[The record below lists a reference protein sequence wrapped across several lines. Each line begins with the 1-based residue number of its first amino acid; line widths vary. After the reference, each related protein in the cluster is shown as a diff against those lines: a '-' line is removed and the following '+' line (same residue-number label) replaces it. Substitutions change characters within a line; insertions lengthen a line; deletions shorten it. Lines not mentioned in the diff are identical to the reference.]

1 MIALMVKMKLG
12 VSQYRQQVLVATGE
26 LTADVLD
33 VGVVAGLIKEWT
45 RLLAKLAVTKGPQLV
60 FQLIIVFM
68 ILFVFGRLSRVVQR
82 LAQKALASSKIRL
95 SALLSEM
102 AVATARNLVIVLG
115 VLIALSQIGVSL
127 GPLLAGLGIAGFI
140 IGFALQGTLSNF
152 ASGMLILIYRPFDV
166 GDFVE
171 AGGVMGTV
179 SHMSIVNTTFKTIDN
194 QLLIV
199 PNNMVWSSVITNVT
213 AQRTRRVDLK
223 ITVSYGDDL
232 NKVEQVLN
240 SIIDSHDAVLDE
252 PAPVIKL
259 HELGESGVMFVV
271 RPWVKTEDYWPTYW
285 DLLRSIK
292 DRFDEEG
299 ITHPFP
305 QHDVHVVK
313 S

>member
-1 MIALMVKMKLG
+1 MGFSPVAIPSPGTIATSTVSVIAAGVHGGGRCGYLG
-12 VSQYRQQVLVATGE
+12 LV
-26 LTADVLD
+26 
-33 VGVVAGLIKEWT
+33 
-45 RLLAKLAVTKGPQLV
+45 
-60 FQLIIVFM
+60 
-68 ILFVFGRLSRVVQR
+68 
-82 LAQKALASSKIRL
+82 
-95 SALLSEM
+95 
-102 AVATARNLVIVLG
+102 
-115 VLIALSQIGVSL
+115 ALSQLGVSL

-140 IGFALQGTLSNF
+140 IGFALQDTLSNF

-194 QLLIV
+194 QVLVV
-199 PNNMVWSSVITNVT
+199 PNNKIWSSVITNVT

-223 ITVSYGDDL
+223 ITVSYSDDL

-240 SIIDSHDAVLDE
+240 SIVDEHDAVLDE

-259 HELGESGVMFVV
+259 HELGDSGVMFVV

-285 DLLRSIK
+285 DLLRSVK
-292 DRFDEEG
+292 DRFDAEG
-299 ITHPFP
+299 ITIPFP
-305 QHDVHVVK
+305 QRDVHMSK